1 MCGGT
6 CACGMKVPDVVDRL
20 PGMRPSGFHEG
31 TCLSSLWG
39 PDGQQ
44 QRGTGGPSVLCVFG
58 RGDDALHEV

>member
-1 MCGGT
+1 M
-6 CACGMKVPDVVDRL
+6 PDVVDRL

-44 QRGTGGPSVLCVFG
+44 QRGTGGPSVLYVFG